1 MTKGGYRPNSGR
13 KKLPDN
19 IKKHKVNFY
28 ITFEEKE
35 YLKKVLE
42 ERRKT
47 STWQKTMLGLW

>member
-1 MTKGGYRPNSGR
+1 MNKGGYRPNSGR

-35 YLKKVLE
+35 YLKKMLE
-42 ERRKT
+42 KRRT
-47 STWQKTMLGLW
+47 ST